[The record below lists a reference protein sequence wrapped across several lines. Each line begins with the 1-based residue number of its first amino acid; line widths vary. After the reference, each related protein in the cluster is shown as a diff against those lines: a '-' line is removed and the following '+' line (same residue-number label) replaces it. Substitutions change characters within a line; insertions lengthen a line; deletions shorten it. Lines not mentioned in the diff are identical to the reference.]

1 MKFII
6 KLYINNKCVEKSF
19 SCFAKGEDDEQIID
33 DLINILNEKRKKK
46 IIDKFDIIIKK
57 GH

>member
-1 MKFII
+1 MKIII
-6 KLYINNKCVEKSF
+6 KLYIHNKCVEKSF
-19 SCFAKGEDDEQIID
+19 SCFAKSEDDKQIID

-46 IIDKFDIIIKK
+46 IIDKFDIIIKR

>member
-19 SCFAKGEDDEQIID
+19 SCFAKGEEDERIID
-33 DLINILNEKRKKK
+33 DVINILNEKRKKK
-46 IIDKFDIIIKK
+46 IIDKFEIIMKK
-57 GH
+57 GL

>member
-1 MKFII
+1 MKIII

-19 SCFAKGEDDEQIID
+19 SCFAKGEEDEQIID
-33 DLINILNEKRKKK
+33 DLINILNEKRKNK
-46 IIDKFDIIIKK
+46 IIDKFEIIIKK

>member
-19 SCFAKGEDDEQIID
+19 SCFAKGENDEQIIN

-46 IIDKFDIIIKK
+46 IIDRFEIIIKK
-57 GH
+57 GR

>member
-1 MKFII
+1 ME
-6 KLYINNKCVEKSF
+6 KCF
-19 SCFAKGEDDEQIID
+19 SCFGKSEDDKQIID

-46 IIDKFDIIIKK
+46 IIDKFEIIIKK